1 MNRVSKCLYFQ
12 NKNMLKNTFLY
23 VLYYTLAVLLLMLL
37 PIIFKGLRIGGNAYG
52 KSNFYLPAGIFTF
65 AYIVSTYKETF
76 NYLLLFGNTRKTIFI
91 SSIVTNTA
99 MSLLLAVISLIST
112 FVEAPIAN
120 WFGYDSIGTDL
131 LDFIYQSNSW
141 ASKLLFIAAFLILL
155 AAFSMLYGALSYK
168 LGKVFTI
175 VFWVAFGVAFV
186 SLPIVAANSKLNFI
200 IIAIDLFF
208 CFEASNGILLAS
220 INFILLALIF
230 SSLTYLLSR
239 RQPQVD

>member
-12 NKNMLKNTFLY
+12 NKNMVKSTLIFM
-23 VLYYTLAVLLLMLL
+23 LYYTMISLFLLLL
-37 PIIFKGLRIGGNAYG
+37 PVIFKDLRIGG
-52 KSNFYLPAGIFTF
+52 SNFNSGFYMAAAIFAF
-65 AYIVSTYKETF
+65 VYVIASYKETF

-200 IIAIDLFF
+200 IIAIELFF
-208 CFEASNGILLAS
+208 CLGVPKGILLAS